1 MFGIII
7 SCLLGIVAVAGAI
20 WLVVCAFMES
30 EATSNFVAAIVA
42 LLVAFYFFTLADM
55 CHKEYTDTNTTQAA
69 VVATEYEREA

>member
-7 SCLLGIVAVAGAI
+7 SCLLGFIAVAGAVWFI
-20 WLVVCAFMES
+20 VCAFMES
-30 EATSNFVAAIVA
+30 EATGNFVAAIIA

-55 CHKEYTDTNTTQAA
+55 CYKEYTDTNTAQTA